1 MDQSARELC
10 RLMQREEVPQILV
23 KVFAVKFWHKL
34 TCSRRKC
41 FASRA
46 RASQALYKIKF
57 LQNRYK
63 LKRRKYRAQSL
74 SPLKK
79 LEYARPFSMGGQFL
93 PSGLDEDSLEG
104 STAAEL
110 ELTSVDLDE
119 DVDSSSA
126 SSCPR
131 IGSNGRISP
140 IPLAVRFSL
149 WHQDS
154 LALPSGSTARAN
166 NSAPT
171 SNSRN
176 RPYYAFRKR
185 RYLPALRPQCSS
197 SRDLGPSNSTIRGQ
211 RRGPRS
217 EPDGWEADIEDN
229 SPLYLGSSGETEL
242 AEGYASDGL

>member
-1 MDQSARELC
+1 MFSFAAKLRRPPSVYKIFVDQAARELC
-10 RLMQREEVPQILV
+10 RLMERDEVPKILV
-23 KVFAVKFWHKL
+23 AVLAFKLWQKL
-34 TCSRRKC
+34 TYSRRQY
-41 FASRA
+41 SRSWA
-46 RASQALYKIKF
+46 RASLPHHSLKF
-57 LQNRYK
+57 QNRYK

-131 IGSNGRISP
+131 IGRNGRISP

-154 LALPSGSTARAN
+154 LALPSGSTARV
-166 NSAPT
+166 S
-171 SNSRN
+171 
-176 RPYYAFRKR
+176 
-185 RYLPALRPQCSS
+185 
-197 SRDLGPSNSTIRGQ
+197 
-211 RRGPRS
+211 
-217 EPDGWEADIEDN
+217 
-229 SPLYLGSSGETEL
+229 
-242 AEGYASDGL
+242 